1 MKKKKGKRKISIL
14 KILILFLIIYLLIT
28 CIYKLVTMPI
38 KNIYV
43 IGNTYIKDKYII
55 EIAGLEEYPPF
66 FLTTSRNIYKKIKN
80 DNLILNVKVKKTPF
94 SIYLYIEENI
104 PLFYNKITDKLVLK
118 DGTSIDEIYNAPTLN
133 NYIPDT
139 IYNEFIEKMG
149 NVEIDVLKRISEIE
163 YKPNDV
169 DAERF
174 YLLMND
180 GNIVYLTLDD
190 FLKINNYI
198 ETLKTLNGSKG
209 ILYWDSG
216 NYFELIKK

>member
-169 DAERF
+169 DTERF

-198 ETLKTLNGSKG
+198 ETLKILNGSKG

>member
-14 KILILFLIIYLLIT
+14 KILILFLTIYLLIT

-43 IGNTYIKDKYII
+43 IGNTCIKDKYII
-55 EIAGLEEYPPF
+55 EIAGLENYPPF
-66 FLTTSRNIYKKIKN
+66 FLTTSRNIYKKIKS
-80 DNLILNVKVKKTPF
+80 DDLISDVKVKKTPF

-104 PLFYNKITDKLVLK
+104 PLFYNKVSGKLVLK
-118 DGTSIDEIYNAPTLN
+118 DGTNIEKIYNAPTLN

-139 IYNEFIEKMG
+139 IYNNFIEKMG
-149 NVEIDVLKRISEIE
+149 NIEIDILKRISEIE
-163 YKPNDV
+163 YKPNEV
-169 DAERF
+169 DTKRF

>member
-94 SIYLYIEENI
+94 SIYIYIEENI

-169 DAERF
+169 DTERF

-180 GNIVYLTLDD
+180 GNIIYLTLDD

-198 ETLKTLNGSKG
+198 ETLKILNGSKG

>member
-169 DAERF
+169 DTERF

-180 GNIVYLTLDD
+180 GNIIYLTLDD

-198 ETLKTLNGSKG
+198 ETLKILNGSKG

>member
-169 DAERF
+169 DTERF

>member
-14 KILILFLIIYLLIT
+14 KILILLLIIYLLIT

-169 DAERF
+169 DTERF

>member
-1 MKKKKGKRKISIL
+1 
-14 KILILFLIIYLLIT
+14 
-28 CIYKLVTMPI
+28 MPI

-169 DAERF
+169 DTERF

>member
-118 DGTSIDEIYNAPTLN
+118 DGTSIEPIYNVATLN

-169 DAERF
+169 DTERF

-180 GNIVYLTLDD
+180 GNIIYLTLDD

-198 ETLKTLNGSKG
+198 ETLKILNGSKG

>member
-28 CIYKLVTMPI
+28 SVYKLVTMPI

-55 EIAGLEEYPPF
+55 EIADLENYPPF

-80 DNLILNVKVKKTPF
+80 DDLILDIKVKKTPF

-104 PLFYNKITDKLVLK
+104 PLFYNKVLGKLVLK
-118 DGTSIDEIYNAPTLN
+118 DGTNIDEIYNAPTLN

-139 IYNEFIEKMG
+139 IYNDFIKKMG

-163 YKPNDV
+163 YKPNEV
-169 DAERF
+169 DTKRF

>member
-14 KILILFLIIYLLIT
+14 KILILFLTIYLLIT

-55 EIAGLEEYPPF
+55 EIAGLENYPPF

-80 DNLILNVKVKKTPF
+80 DELILDVKVKKTPF

-104 PLFYNKITDKLVLK
+104 PLFYNKVSEKLVLK
-118 DGTSIDEIYNAPTLN
+118 DGTKIEKIYNAPILN

-139 IYNEFIEKMG
+139 IYNDFIEKMG

-163 YKPNDV
+163 YKPNEV
-169 DAERF
+169 DTKRF

-180 GNIVYLTLDD
+180 GNIIYLTLDD

>member
-1 MKKKKGKRKISIL
+1 MMHSAAS
-14 KILILFLIIYLLIT
+14 
-28 CIYKLVTMPI
+28 I

-169 DAERF
+169 DTERF

>member
-169 DAERF
+169 DTERF

-198 ETLKTLNGSKG
+198 ETLKIINGSKG
-209 ILYWDSG
+209 ILYWDSC
-216 NYFELIKK
+216 NYFEIIKK

>member
-169 DAERF
+169 DTERF

-209 ILYWDSG
+209 ILYWDSC
-216 NYFELIKK
+216 NYFEIIKK